1 MARNDRTIR
10 GDGTMGTRHWPVNPG
25 ESFGERRAW
34 RPILSI
40 ALALALALSM
50 SPSPTSQALADEQQA
65 EEQATAG
72 SQPAPESQ
80 EAIESGGITE
90 KMGSPD
96 GSDTAEGQGIV
107 DEEALEASPDD
118 SLDEGIAL
126 SESGEA
132 EFSLSEIAPVTALA
146 TEQQKRDAYA
156 KGSLG
161 FFEWLGAPGAAAA
174 TIVKDTGSH
183 VPATTTIGRV
193 YDATSLEN
201 MKASIAWLKKCNQ
214 LRAAEGTD
222 PRTGT
227 PLQPLKVNLQLM
239 AIAQVQANWSAEYRK
254 HSEMYA
260 VGENLAWGYP
270 DPFKGWYDEEKAIYQ
285 AGSSGTTGHY
295 LNIVTANYATTGF
308 AVNQYGAY
316 GVTHGQTFSGQ
327 EPGDTLSV
335 EDFETLFNAYYNG
348 VKPSK
353 SEKELSGSTRIGTA
367 ISIARETYPAGPKG
381 VIIAKSGDFPDALA
395 ASSLAGAKGYPILL
409 CSTDKLDAE
418 LSSYLK
424 GLGGTLTEAI
434 LIGDSNSLS
443 EKGVKAALTKFVPS
457 VQRIGGKS
465 RFETA
470 QLLRAEARK
479 AGAPGTTAV
488 IARSNNF
495 PDALSISPYCAADGA
510 LMYLVE
516 PGATLDEGMRAEL
529 SGCSRIIIVGD
540 KNSVSSKVESALSG
554 TSAEVIRLAGGV
566 NNPYPQTRY
575 GTSAAIVQWLT
586 HPGGAGFNGGTVT
599 FATGQKFP
607 DALAGGPLCGA
618 SRTPLVLV
626 DASDYSAVVNV
637 PAAKQ
642 LYWLGSKDTL
652 SARLRTTV
660 KNQLG
665 Y

>member
-1 MARNDRTIR
+1 MQAHRQRKNPNRL
-10 GDGTMGTRHWPVNPG
+10 PG
-25 ESFGERRAW
+25 EGVRA
-34 RPILSI
+34 RPLLSVVLAV
-40 ALALALALSM
+40 ALACSVPFS
-50 SPSPTSQALADEQQA
+50 SPSRAFAEDAQGQA
-65 EEQATAG
+65 AG
-72 SQPAPESQ
+72 SVQPAAENQDAPEG
-80 EAIESGGITE
+80 AGITE
-90 KMGSPD
+90 KLGSAD
-96 GSDTAEGQGIV
+96 GAVASESQGIV
-107 DEEALEASPDD
+107 DEHALEPSFDAL
-118 SLDEGIAL
+118 LDQGPTFSEGAGTEL
-126 SESGEA
+126 
-132 EFSLSEIAPVTALA
+132 SLSEIAPVTALA

-174 TIVKDTGSH
+174 GILKDADPQ
-183 VPATTTIGRV
+183 VLATTTIGRA

-214 LRAAEGTD
+214 LRASEGTD
-222 PRTGT
+222 PRSGAA
-227 PLQPLKVNLQLM
+227 LQPLKVNLQLM
-239 AIAQVQANWSAEYRK
+239 AIAQVQANWSAEHVD
-254 HSEMYA
+254 HSGMYA
-260 VGENLAWGYP
+260 VGENLAWGYS
-270 DPFKGWYDEEKAIYQ
+270 DPFRGWYDEEKAIYQ
-285 AGSSGTTGHY
+285 AGSSGVTGHY
-295 LNIVTANYATTGF
+295 LNIVNANYVTTGF

-316 GVTHGQTFSGQ
+316 GITHGQTFSGQ
-327 EPGDTLSV
+327 EPGDSLSV
-335 EDFETLFNAYYNG
+335 EEFEALFTAYYNG

-367 ISIARETYPAGPKG
+367 ISIARETYPAGPAG
-381 VIIAKSGDFPDALA
+381 VIIAKSSDFPDALA

-409 CSTDKLDAE
+409 CSTDGLDAE

-434 LIGDSNSLS
+434 LIGDANSLS
-443 EKGVKAALTKFVPS
+443 DKGVKAELQKFVPS
-457 VQRIGGKS
+457 VQRIGGNS

-470 QLLRAEARK
+470 QLLRAEAKK
-479 AGAPGTTAV
+479 AGAAGNIAV

-516 PGATLDEGMRAEL
+516 PGASLDAGTLAEL
-529 SGCSRIIIVGD
+529 SGCSKIVIVGD
-540 KNSVSSKVESALSG
+540 TNSVSSKVESALGG

-566 NNPYPQTRY
+566 NNPYPQSRY
-575 GTSAAIVQWLT
+575 GTSAAIAQWLT

-607 DALAGGPLCGA
+607 DALAGGPLCA
-618 SRTPLVLV
+618 TSRTPLVLV

-642 LYWLGSKDTL
+642 LYWLGSTATL
-652 SARLRTTV
+652 SSNLRNAV
-660 KNQLG
+660 KSQLG